1 MANTSSAEMPSA
13 GNIDNLFEL
22 PDNRVGD
29 DQRAIS
35 LRQNPLHRP
44 GTPARLQFDLKNQM
58 TIEVRFKIYTPTA
71 VDINIPSQSTD
82 KVCAGKKT
90 GKTAKL
96 NLINSRKINA
106 KYFNIKTCLIGKSL
120 NKFRTMVANACEEYE
135 SGMKIM
141 VLNRDFVPEIKWK
154 TTVGRSKQ
162 VLESVVQWQAFVGA
176 LEKSIKKYGLLVIE
190 NENIEVQ
197 SNEENTHSAMRQL
210 IKQTNGGKEVI
221 KNPKVTDRDAELH
234 IMANEIFGQA
244 GIGGYA
250 GGDGTVL
257 SVPWNPSFRYRLTY
271 AAAWIWAKGVM
282 AKIATVHLPPNT
294 REFNQEIKKSE
305 WRHPDMG
312 VDDCVR
318 MRLQGHPRQL
328 KAVKG
333 AKHRGSTTSR
343 RATRVP
349 HSGGFIK
356 AKPELKKTHP
366 KHIIDLTKDIDEKPD
381 LKKHFQRPNVSHLN
395 EAAETKPDLMKIK
408 LEEAK
413 PDLKRFSNLYHAGN
427 SIKDPIKLS
436 SDPQTPID
444 DSDFDQSET
453 NEISNTDD
461 IALEDSK
468 NDPALFESSDEEGS
482 EGDLGI
488 PTSHHSVAME
498 MFLADCELPYED
510 HQTRAILKES
520 GFISWTDLI
529 PSVQL
534 TKSTLT
540 SKGIDRQIAARLM
553 QEAKA
558 RYETDCKLLIV
569 FVLV

>member
-13 GNIDNLFEL
+13 GNINHLFEL
-22 PDNRVGD
+22 PDNREGD

-44 GTPARLQFDLKNQM
+44 GTPACLQFDLKNQM
-58 TIEVRFKIYTPTA
+58 TIEVRFKIYTPKA

-82 KVCAGKKT
+82 KVCAGKKAV
-90 GKTAKL
+90 KTAKL
-96 NLINSRKINA
+96 RLIDSRKINA
-106 KYFNIKTCLIGKSL
+106 KYFEVKSCLIGKSL
-120 NKFRTMVANACEEYE
+120 NDFKTMVADACEEYE
-135 SGMKIM
+135 AGMKIM

-162 VLESVVQWQAFVGA
+162 VLDSVVQWQAFVSG
-176 LEKSIKKYGLLVIE
+176 LEKSIKKFGLVVIE

-197 SNEENTHSAMRQL
+197 SNEENTHSAMKKL
-210 IKQTNGGKEVI
+210 IEQTNAGGEENKDT
-221 KNPKVTDRDAELH
+221 KVTNLDAELH
-234 IMANEIFGQA
+234 IMANKIFAQA

-250 GGDGTVL
+250 GGNGTVL

-294 REFNQEIKKSE
+294 REFNLEIKKSE
-305 WRHPDMG
+305 WQHPDMG
-312 VDDCVR
+312 VNDRVC

-333 AKHRGSTTSR
+333 RRQQGSTLSKI
-343 RATRVP
+343 ATQKHIKGPTLP
-349 HSGGFIK
+349 HSIES
-356 AKPELKKTHP
+356 P
-366 KHIIDLTKDIDEKPD
+366 
-381 LKKHFQRPNVSHLN
+381 
-395 EAAETKPDLMKIK
+395 ETKPSLMNIK

-413 PDLKRFSNLYHAGN
+413 PDLKKISNFNQAGN
-427 SIKDPIKLS
+427 SIDNPIKLS

-444 DSDFDQSET
+444 DSDIGQSEKG
-453 NEISNTDD
+453 EISDTDD
-461 IALEDSK
+461 IGLDDSDIDPSHFEYS
-468 NDPALFESSDEEGS
+468 NDELS
-482 EGDLGI
+482 EGDLVI

-498 MFLADCELPYED
+498 MFLANCELPYED
-510 HQTRAILKES
+510 HRTRRILKDS

-534 TKSTLT
+534 TESTLT
-540 SKGIDRQIAARLM
+540 SKGINRQIAARLM
-553 QEAKA
+553 HEAKA
-558 RYETDCKLLIV
+558 RYEVDCK
-569 FVLV
+569 

>member
-35 LRQNPLHRP
+35 LRQNLLHCP
-44 GTPARLQFDLKNQM
+44 GTPACLQFDLKNQM
-58 TIEVRFKIYTPTA
+58 TIEIRFKIYTPKA

-82 KVCAGKKT
+82 KVCAGKKAV
-90 GKTAKL
+90 KTAKL
-96 NLINSRKINA
+96 RLIDSRKINA
-106 KYFNIKTCLIGKSL
+106 KYFEVKSCLIGKSL
-120 NKFRTMVANACEEYE
+120 NDFKTMVADACEEYE
-135 SGMKIM
+135 AGMKIM

-162 VLESVVQWQAFVGA
+162 VLDSVVQWQAFVGA
-176 LEKSIKKYGLLVIE
+176 LEKSIKKFGLVVIE

-197 SNEENTHSAMRQL
+197 SNEENTHSAMRKL
-210 IKQTNGGKEVI
+210 IEQTNAGGDEI
-221 KNPKVTDRDAELH
+221 EDPKVTNRDAELH
-234 IMANEIFGQA
+234 IMANKIFGKA

-294 REFNQEIKKSE
+294 REFNLEIKKSE

-312 VDDCVR
+312 VDNRVC

-333 AKHRGSTTSR
+333 PRQRGSTSSR
-343 RATRVP
+343 IATRFP
-349 HSGGFIK
+349 HSGGFFE
-356 AKPELKKTHP
+356 AKPVLKKSNP
-366 KHIIDLTKDIDEKPD
+366 KCIIDLTEESDEKPD
-381 LKKHFQRPNVSHLN
+381 LKKHIKGPTLSHSFDS
-395 EAAETKPDLMKIK
+395 AETKPSLMKIK
-408 LEEAK
+408 VEEAK
-413 PDLKRFSNLYHAGN
+413 PDLNRISNLNPRN
-427 SIKDPIKLS
+427 SIEDPIKLS

-444 DSDFDQSET
+444 DSDFGQSEKG
-453 NEISNTDD
+453 EISDTDD
-461 IALEDSK
+461 IALDDS
-468 NDPALFESSDEEGS
+468 NIDPAHFKYSNNELSK
-482 EGDLGI
+482 GDLVI
-488 PTSHHSVAME
+488 PTLHHSVAME

-510 HQTRAILKES
+510 HHTRRILKES

-534 TKSTLT
+534 TESTLT
-540 SKGIDRQIAARLM
+540 SKGINRQIAARLM
-553 QEAKA
+553 HEAKA
-558 RYETDCKLLIV
+558 RYETDCK
-569 FVLV
+569 